1 VIFFKPQAQSRPI
14 AAAILAGFLCLS
26 SLTGCN
32 EKEIIEESVE
42 AEVAPSIEPDSLS
55 VEIEAATGAP
65 TKVVWMH
72 YTKTSTSDVYG
83 NFEQFELWGIDTAD
97 NLGARKILDGKGS
110 YSRPLI
116 TPNGKSIVFTDK
128 HTARD
133 GSNKVFQPEIFRVDW
148 DGGNLERLGEGYA
161 VDIWRDPESKIQW
174 VYTANLGPTDQS
186 NLYADKVERF
196 QLIDP
201 MDRELVFAGVKKVSP
216 DNIQLSRDGKRMS
229 CLFPWPKVGVVDLE
243 SGERWQNQ
251 HGCWPSM
258 APDNSYAAWV
268 FDGSHKSV
276 HIFGDRGVKHS
287 QVTVNDAP
295 GVDGYEMYHPR
306 WSNHPR
312 FFAITGPFKGKTIGD
327 GGHSAEIYLGK
338 FSAGLKKVETW
349 VRVTEDGFGD
359 FFPDVWIKGGDAASL
374 ESSLFNDAEVPPSDQ
389 LKKTEWPS
397 QPKDLLF
404 VWENGSPNGQRI
416 ADARGDHQGHE
427 CSVIAHD
434 RARFGRHFEMIAD
447 GGHFEIDGESMV
459 LLDQRL
465 DGSDA
470 KRGGGFSVEAWIT
483 PESTGD
489 GVIVSHPKFQLRQNE
504 GEFRFAALAPR
515 PATMSLGPIVPGEPV
530 HLALSL
536 DDEGWWI
543 FRDGKGRTDKTA
555 VLSAE
560 PMASRRGTTIGGGWN
575 GRIEGLAI
583 YDRSLSAEEVA
594 VNHAHF
600 KQLEAQ
606 RAKATVPAIE
616 LKAKLLETTEL
627 RSVEDLEYSRAL
639 ICSRYEV
646 VEVVDG
652 ELAEKEIA
660 VFHWAVMDR
669 KALSGIPDEIGKV
682 YELKIE
688 PYAEHPEIVSELR
701 WSDFFE
707 EGYEL
712 FYDVDPPAPFADSA
726 TPR

>member
-1 VIFFKPQAQSRPI
+1 VRFHQPKTGARAI
-14 AAAILAGFLCLS
+14 AAAIALALVYLGI
-26 SLTGCN
+26 LTGCG
-32 EKEIIEESVE
+32 EKEIAEE
-42 AEVAPSIEPDSLS
+42 EVAVDVIPPTEPDPLS
-55 VEIEAATGAP
+55 VEIEAATGAQ
-65 TKVVWMH
+65 TKVVWMR

-83 NFEQFELWGIDTAD
+83 NFEQFELWGIDTSD
-97 NLGARKILDGKGS
+97 NLGARKIVEGKGN

-133 GSNKVFQPEIFRVDW
+133 GANKVFQPEIFRVNW

-161 VDIWRDPESKIQW
+161 VDLWRDPETKIQW
-174 VYTANLGPTDQS
+174 VYTADLGPTDQS
-186 NLYADKVERF
+186 NLYANKLERF

-201 MDRELVFAGVKKVSP
+201 MDRELVFDATKKVSP
-216 DNIQLSRDGKRMS
+216 DNVQLSRDGRRMS
-229 CLFPWPKVGVVDLE
+229 CLFPWPRVGVVDLE
-243 SGERWQNQ
+243 SGEHWQNQ

-312 FFAITGPFKGKTIGD
+312 FFGITGPFKGKTIGD
-327 GGHSAEIYLGK
+327 GGHSAEVYLGK

-349 VRVTEDGFGD
+349 VRVTENGLGD
-359 FFPDVWIKGGDAASL
+359 FFPDIWVEGGDEVSL
-374 ESSLFNDAEVPPSDQ
+374 ESSIFNDAEVPPSDQ
-389 LKKTEWPS
+389 LEKTAWPS
-397 QPKDLLF
+397 QPEGLLF
-404 VWENGSPNGQRI
+404 VWENGSPDGQRI
-416 ADARGDHQGHE
+416 ADARGDKRGHE
-427 CSVIAHD
+427 CSVTAHD

-470 KRGGGFSVEAWIT
+470 KRGGGFSVEARVT

-515 PATMSLGPIVPGEPV
+515 PATMSLGPVVPGKPV

-543 FRDGKGRTDKTA
+543 FRDGKGRTDEKA

-560 PMASRRGTTIGGGWN
+560 PMASRRGTTIGGEWN

-583 YDRSLSAEEVA
+583 YDRSLNPGEVEA
-594 VNHAHF
+594 NHLHF
-600 KQLEAQ
+600 DQLEEQ
-606 RAKATVPAIE
+606 RAENAVPAIQ
-616 LKAKLLETTEL
+616 LKARLVETTEL

-639 ICSRYEV
+639 ICNRYEV
-646 VEVVDG
+646 TEITEGKLD
-652 ELAEKEIA
+652 EKEIA
-660 VFHWAVMDR
+660 VYHWVVMDR
-669 KALSGIPDEIGKV
+669 QALSGFPDELETI
-682 YELKIE
+682 YDLKIE

-712 FYDVDPPAPFADSA
+712 FYDVGPPAPFNE
-726 TPR
+726 TTEPR